1 MLVGYKI
8 NPGEVESVIM
18 QFDGVQQ
25 AFVYGKPNSVLGNI
39 LCAEIKIEEG
49 CSLSELDIRHW
60 LADKLQ
66 EFKIPRK
73 IKFVEN
79 IALTRTGKLKRT

>member
-1 MLVGYKI
+1 MRHISRRDFLKTGALAAGLTIV
-8 NPGEVESVIM
+8 
-18 QFDGVQQ
+18 
-25 AFVYGKPNSVLGNI
+25 PNSVLGNI